1 MSPSRTSAVGE
12 PIGVELRWKASC
24 AVMAIIVGGKTNS
37 ICLSPFQK
45 SSWVKKERGKIATHW
60 KFNAKFEDSSPLDS
74 LCGRARWIL
83 VHADLRGYNMTAS
96 PPIMPSPTR
105 SKCRLQALHGNE
117 VDIVLSYRNPS
128 VRSKS
133 FMLKSKASL
142 ITFVYNLLRFNGI

>member
-1 MSPSRTSAVGE
+1 MSGAAVEGKLCSYGHNCRRQNKFNLSFSFPKIVVSEERARKNRYSLEIQRQILKILHSLEFSLRESAMNSGSCRPSRIYDAG
-12 PIGVELRWKASC
+12 A
-24 AVMAIIVGGKTNS
+24 
-37 ICLSPFQK
+37 
-45 SSWVKKERGKIATHW
+45 
-60 KFNAKFEDSSPLDS
+60 
-74 LCGRARWIL
+74 
-83 VHADLRGYNMTAS
+83 MTAS

-117 VDIVLSYRNPS
+117 VYVIVLSYRNPS